1 MTGRQNLQENLNQI
15 LKLIEQIQNQVKY
28 QDEETLSMTSL
39 HQFEGISLPF
49 ELVQETINFCAQ
61 VFPPESLEAI
71 ASTDEESI
79 NAWAIALMQTLQV
92 QLTLFTHWQPQLT
105 RLPVPSAL
113 KEKIR
118 DRLNGLE
125 QIRQQHSEIL
135 QSAASLLTAETQ
147 LRQDAQALQQL
158 KKKAKLLQA
167 IKTELQTTDLTT
179 LREQISRATEAIAP
193 QRQQLEIL
201 KQQKTQLETELTSLE
216 QQRTAILAQV
226 SNLQHQRQQ
235 VEKATCA
242 SGNQMISL
250 VAAEQKRLSQELN
263 AVLADLVNQQ
273 QAYQQIQQQLATA
286 IAQSNQYQQE
296 TEKLR
301 EHLRQHYQSNQELGK
316 MLPVNQPKIDRL
328 IKTIEQN
335 LAQLDQELAQA
346 LLHQEASQQ
355 KTIFTFS

>member
-1 MTGRQNLQENLNQI
+1 MAGRQNLQENLNQI
-15 LKLIEQIQNQVKY
+15 VKLIEQIQNQVRCK
-28 QDEETLSMTSL
+28 DEETSWITSL
-39 HQFEGISLPF
+39 HRFEGISLPF
-49 ELVQETINFCAQ
+49 ELVQETINFCAR
-61 VFPPESLEAI
+61 VFPPESLGEI

-79 NAWAIALMQTLQV
+79 NAWAIALMQTLQA
-92 QLTLFTHWQPQLT
+92 QLTLFAHWQPQLT

-118 DRLNGLE
+118 ACLSGLE
-125 QIRQQHSEIL
+125 QIHQQHSEIL
-135 QSAASLLTAETQ
+135 QSAASLLAAETQ

-167 IKTELQTTDLTT
+167 IKTELQTTDLTD

-201 KQQKTQLETELTSLE
+201 KQQKTQLEAELTSLE
-216 QQRTAILAQV
+216 QQRHAILLEIN
-226 SNLQHQRQQ
+226 NLQQNRQQ

-242 SGNQMISL
+242 SGNQLITL
-250 VAAEQKRLSQELN
+250 VATEQKRLSQKLN
-263 AVLADLVNQQ
+263 AVLADLSNQQ
-273 QAYQQIQQQLATA
+273 QAYQEIQQQLATA

-316 MLPVNQPKIDRL
+316 ILPVNQPTIDRI

-346 LLHQEASQQ
+346 LPHQEASQQ
-355 KTIFTFS
+355 KTIFTFN